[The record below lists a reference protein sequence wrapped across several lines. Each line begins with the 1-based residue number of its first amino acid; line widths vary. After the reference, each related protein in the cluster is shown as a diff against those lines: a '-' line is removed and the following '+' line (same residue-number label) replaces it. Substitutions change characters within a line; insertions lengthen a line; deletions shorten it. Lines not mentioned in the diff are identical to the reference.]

1 MKLTASCY
9 ADLEREEV
17 KRLKAYRLGMVDLF
31 EGTPACYP
39 GFLTSK
45 WYPSR
50 LPDTLRK
57 LLLSGYTHQLQAS
70 SGMVQPPSLHSHA
83 CQLADTLAK
92 VVTAEFEMP
101 EQRRKW
107 QERMKEGR
115 QLAAAQRYWVKQ
127 GGWTSQHE
135 GSTVT
140 CRQGAWSVQ
149 LTEQLL
155 HSGSLRFAG
164 MVVWCCALPPTALP
178 CVIPAGSCCALCNLF
193 NR

>member
-1 MKLTASCY
+1 MSEAQL
-9 ADLEREEV
+9 LN
-17 KRLKAYRLGMVDLF
+17 GWVDM
-31 EGTPACYP
+31 
-39 GFLTSK
+39 
-45 WYPSR
+45 
-50 LPDTLRK
+50 
-57 LLLSGYTHQLQAS
+57 Q
-70 SGMVQPPSLHSHA
+70 
-83 CQLADTLAK
+83 
-92 VVTAEFEMP
+92 
-101 EQRRKW
+101 
-107 QERMKEGR
+107 
-115 QLAAAQRYWVKQ
+115 VKQ